1 MESAQIETK
10 ASAEKY
16 SEKEVLCNRG
26 VQNCSSLLKLQAV
39 QLSKNVLPPC
49 FCWRK

>member
-26 VQNCSSLLKLQAV
+26 VQKIV
-39 QLSKNVLPPC
+39 VHY
-49 FCWRK
+49 

>member
-16 SEKEVLCNRG
+16 SVKEVLCNRG
-26 VQNCSSLLKLQAV
+26 VQKIA
-39 QLSKNVLPPC
+39 
-49 FCWRK
+49 FHY

>member
-10 ASAEKY
+10 VSAEKY

-26 VQNCSSLLKLQAV
+26 VQKIV
-39 QLSKNVLPPC
+39 VHY
-49 FCWRK
+49 